1 MASDCIKE
9 QEKCSEKTGAVC
21 DSSGISVLAY
31 NRNIAVDVKARYIP
45 AVRYMLQ
52 HTWRNDWWSD
62 VLDNQT
68 DKKTI
73 KGLSRCTLHREGS
86 FCFKYTVI
94 RQSGNAKERKVACI
108 KML

>member
-9 QEKCSEKTGAVC
+9 QEKCSEKTGAVF

-31 NRNIAVDVKARYIP
+31 NRNIAVDVKAWYIP
-45 AVRYMLQ
+45 VVRYMLQ
-52 HTWRNDWWSD
+52 HTWRNDWRSD